1 MEKRQLEQ
9 ISELLQNNFSLTL
22 PETHHLQEE
31 DYLEM
36 LRDKLKE
43 RVLFYLRSN
52 IDALFQALY
61 RIDVHD
67 KYVNEAFD
75 LGEIHLVSKR
85 IAELIIERQLQKLGI
100 MYKFS

>member
-1 MEKRQLEQ
+1 MEKTQLVQ
-9 ISELLQNNFSLTL
+9 ISELLKNNFSLTL
-22 PETHHLQEE
+22 PEVDIIQA
-31 DYLEM
+31 DNYLEL

-52 IDALFQALY
+52 IDSLFQALY

-67 KYVNEAFD
+67 MYVNEAFD
-75 LGEIHLVSKR
+75 LGEIHLVSSR
-85 IAELIIERQLQKLGI
+85 ISELIIERQLQKLGI